1 MKNKFDNFI
10 ANFKKVWADERGKAL
25 IKLGLYILFAIF
37 AVITAGATYR
47 INNANNDKHDNT
59 PVDAMTVYKDLS
71 GYAGSYIIGDN
82 KYTFTSATKQIIKI
96 GDYYYFAEEQK
107 LVNNLDAT
115 LEAPTFDFKFWYLTP
130 SFIYDLI
137 KNGKQSYTTNYA
149 NGSVD
154 TSYLVPLEYF
164 ASNYDGNVL
173 SIENPSILAGKNIEI
188 VTTKTENKI
197 VKVKIN
203 LSTYYVLIND
213 QIKNYNVEID
223 YE

>member
-1 MKNKFDNFI
+1 MKNKFDYFI
-10 ANFKKVWADERGKAL
+10 DKLKKVWADERGKSL

-37 AVITAGATYR
+37 AVFTATATYR
-47 INNANNDKHDNT
+47 VNTANNKHVNT
-59 PVDAMTVYKDLS
+59 PVDALTAYKDLS

-96 GDYYYFAEEQK
+96 GDYYYFADKQN

-115 LEAPTFDFKFWYLTP
+115 LVAPTFDFKFWYLTP

-137 KNGKQSYTTNYA
+137 KNGEESYTTNFA
-149 NGSVD
+149 NGSVE

-173 SIENPSILAGKNIEI
+173 AIEDTSILAGKNIEI

-213 QIKNYNVEID
+213 QINNYNIEID

>member
-1 MKNKFDNFI
+1 MKNKFDYFI
-10 ANFKKVWADERGKAL
+10 SKFKKVWADERGRSL

-37 AVITAGATYR
+37 AVFTATATYR
-47 INNANNDKHDNT
+47 FNNNNKHVNT
-59 PVDAMTVYKDLS
+59 PVDALTAYKDLS

-82 KYTFTSATKQIIKI
+82 KYTFTSATKQIIRI
-96 GDYYYFAEEQK
+96 GDYYYFADKQN
-107 LVNNLDAT
+107 LVNNLDAS
-115 LEAPTFDFKFWYLTP
+115 LAAPTFDFKFWYLTP

-137 KNGKQSYTTNYA
+137 KNGEESYTTNFA
-149 NGSVD
+149 NGSVE

-164 ASNYDGNVL
+164 TSNYDGNVL
-173 SIENPSILAGKNIEI
+173 AIENTSILAGKNIEI

-197 VKVKIN
+197 VKAKIN

-213 QIKNYNVEID
+213 QINNYNVEID

>member
-10 ANFKKVWADERGKAL
+10 ANFKKVWADERGKSL
-25 IKLGLYILFAIF
+25 IKLGLYILFAVF
-37 AVITAGATYR
+37 AVFTATATYR
-47 INNANNDKHDNT
+47 VNNASNDKYDNT
-59 PVDAMTVYKDLS
+59 PVDAMTAYNNLS
-71 GYAGSYIIGDN
+71 SYAGSYIIGDN

-96 GDYYYFAEEQK
+96 GDYYYFAEKQN
-107 LVNNLDAT
+107 LVNNLDVT
-115 LEAPTFDFKFWYLTP
+115 LVAPTFDFKFWYLTP

-137 KNGKQSYTTNYA
+137 KNGKESYTTNFA
-149 NGSVD
+149 NGSVE

-164 ASNYDGNVL
+164 VSNYDGNVL
-173 SIENPSILAGKNIEI
+173 AIENTSILAGKNIEI

-213 QIKNYNVEID
+213 QINNYNVEID